1 MKSHIFIL
9 VFFIVSGIAIFNLSS
24 CKKDVLFSSEHLS
37 FSADT
42 VLFDTVFTTV
52 GSTTKRLKIYN
63 ESNRPIK
70 INQVILEGG
79 KNSPFRVNLD
89 GEPGTQFKDVLLPA
103 NDSLFMFVEVTIE
116 ENTYTNSPFII
127 QDSIRFVT
135 NGKDQ
140 FVQIAA
146 WGQDAYFYRNEEVV
160 NNVWD
165 NDKPHVIYGVALVDS
180 LSSLTILP
188 GTKVHFHKGSML
200 YVKGELHVQ
209 GTFTDKVVFEGDRLE
224 SFYKD
229 VKGQY
234 YGIYFDR
241 AFSSTIDNAIIKNG
255 TAGIHLYGNHPN
267 NTGYTLEIR
276 NTEIF
281 NHASYGIFNYSGGKV
296 KGENLNIHSNDVYA
310 YFLLEGGDHNFTH
323 SQFLSYGAE
332 GNHPAVAIKN
342 YFTRNDGFTYLGDIN
357 EGSFYNSIIYGNG
370 EYQIGYD
377 TLTNGGMVS
386 IHYDYNTNFIRQG
399 ETLSGP
405 NFVNNTWN
413 TNPKF
418 ESIAEQ
424 NFKIQSS
431 SPCVGAGSNAFYLST
446 DIEGNARDTDTPDI
460 GAYEVQ

>member
-1 MKSHIFIL
+1 MKSRIFIIIFL
-9 VFFIVSGIAIFNLSS
+9 IVTGISVFNLSS
-24 CKKDVLFSSEHLS
+24 CKKDILFSNEHLS

-63 ESNRPIK
+63 TSNKPIK
-70 INQVILEGG
+70 INRVNLEGG

-89 GEPGTQFKDVLLPA
+89 GVPGTEFKNVVLPA

-127 QDSIRFVT
+127 QDSIRFET
-135 NGKDQ
+135 GGSEQ
-140 FVQIAA
+140 FVQLNA
-146 WGQDAYFYRNEEVV
+146 WGQDAYFHKNVV
-160 NNVWD
+160 VDDVWH

-200 YVKGELHVQ
+200 YVKGALHVQ
-209 GTFTDKVVFEGDRLE
+209 GSFTDKVTFQGDRLE
-224 SFYKD
+224 EFYKD

-255 TAGIHLYGNHPN
+255 TAGIHIYGNNPN
-267 NTGYTLEIR
+267 NTGYTLEIS
-276 NTEIF
+276 NTEIA
-281 NHASYGIFNYSGGKV
+281 NHSSYGLFNYSGGKV
-296 KGENLNIHSNDVYA
+296 KGENLNIHSNGIYA

-323 SQFLSYGAE
+323 SQFLSYGNE

-342 YFTRNDGFTYLGDIN
+342 YFTRDDGYTYVGNIN

-377 TLTNGGMVS
+377 TLSNGVS
-386 IHYDYNTNFIRQG
+386 IHYEYNTNFIRQG
-399 ETLSGP
+399 ETYSDDP
-405 NFVNNTWN
+405 NFTNNTWN

-418 ESIAEQ
+418 ESVANS
-424 NFKIQSS
+424 NFKIKSN
-431 SPCVGAGSNAFYLST
+431 SPCIEAGNSAFYIPN

-460 GAYEVQ
+460 GAYEIQ